1 MTNELVFKRK
11 QMLIYGE
18 KGIILGHVISAKG
31 MEVNKVKVESISK
44 IPTQQ

>member
-1 MTNELVFKRK
+1 
-11 QMLIYGE
+11 MLIYGE